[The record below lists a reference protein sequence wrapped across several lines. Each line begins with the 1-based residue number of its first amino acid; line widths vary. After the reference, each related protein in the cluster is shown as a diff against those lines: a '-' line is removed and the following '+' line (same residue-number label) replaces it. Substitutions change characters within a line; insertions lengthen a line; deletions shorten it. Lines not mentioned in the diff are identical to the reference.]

1 MIRVVKMFEWE
12 NKFAM
17 ETLWEAENE
26 YDYEVDEVVKVNN
39 QYYAKLDD
47 ESYDVKI
54 KLTKKEDKI
63 TKMTCNC
70 KSRRRNCKHLAETL
84 LYIEKYEIPEI
95 TFKHNSLTKYPQL
108 SDVQFEKY
116 LESDIQNLDYNE
128 IKEFLVNLLVD
139 YEKLYK
145 NYILSFK
152 KELNDKDT
160 DIILRKLNK
169 IMKLDVGVSLEED
182 KFYKPLTEFL
192 NDEMDELSVHEDLS
206 YKIYMKIYEKIVS
219 IKYLIAPIDYEI
231 ILKEIN
237 DKINNNLKSIN
248 SENKEYI
255 KSELNNL
262 MENYPE
268 NLFSV
273 QIMDLLGKLTD
284 EYDVKT
290 NIYLLKKQ
298 IDSVDGYEKEEYI
311 SQLLELMKKN
321 KYSDKEIIENLKKYE
336 DDFNVIKILIPYYLK
351 ENKENEA
358 IESLE
363 YFILNVDLYDVDRY
377 YALIELKN
385 LQFIDN
391 DITKYTALTIKLIIE
406 YAYYDEEDF
415 DILKKENP
423 NWNEIKEDIIILY
436 SQRDY
441 KKLYK
446 FYIYNDM
453 IEEFESE
460 IFKYGDLNDISEFK
474 EILIKKSPKKLQETY
489 EKMIYNLLTVAKRS
503 KYRKVAKI
511 LKEMEEIPYSKR
523 NIKRIIKELKAKY
536 PKRKALFQEI
546 DKIS

>member
-1 MIRVVKMFEWE
+1 M
-12 NKFAM
+12 
-17 ETLWEAENE
+17 
-26 YDYEVDEVVKVNN
+26 
-39 QYYAKLDD
+39 
-47 ESYDVKI
+47 
-54 KLTKKEDKI
+54 
-63 TKMTCNC
+63 
-70 KSRRRNCKHLAETL
+70 
-84 LYIEKYEIPEI
+84 
-95 TFKHNSLTKYPQL
+95 

-152 KELNDKDT
+152 KELNDKDM

-284 EYDVKT
+284 EDDVKT

-460 IFKYGDLNDISEFK
+460 IFKYGDINDISEFK